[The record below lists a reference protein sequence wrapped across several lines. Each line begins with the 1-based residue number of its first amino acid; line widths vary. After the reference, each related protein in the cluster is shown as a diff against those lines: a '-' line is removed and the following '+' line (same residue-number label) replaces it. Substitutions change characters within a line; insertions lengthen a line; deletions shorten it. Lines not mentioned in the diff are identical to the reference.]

1 MLTLIVIGA
10 IVAYGGTKP
19 PSGDGG
25 NDPDED
31 PTVSNQLYTV
41 TFDANGG
48 EGGWTMDLD
57 YGAAL
62 SVPVVTRAGYTF
74 VGWVPEVADT
84 VPIGGA
90 TYTAQWEKDPEPTPT
105 PEPTPDPTPT
115 PEPTPTPTP
124 DPTPT
129 PEPVPEPTPEP
140 TPTPEPEPTPTPE
153 TVVVPEL
160 YKNGVE
166 GAAPT
171 AAASVYDGYLVD
183 ALGNVKGTIQVKIG
197 APNKKTGLATASATV
212 QIGTAKKK
220 TLKGADKGKTVI
232 ASDGPTDIEF
242 VGGESCVVMLGAYG
256 MSGYYG
262 AYEIDGSRNVFTS
275 KDKSEASAAA
285 KAIEKFVGAYVV
297 MWDGG
302 TASVTIDKKGKAK
315 ASITLSGGAKGT
327 ATSQLLVGD
336 EWLCVPVMV
345 TKKMNVAFTLWLPAD
360 GGEAVVTGL
369 GDDVVV
375 GKTGAIKVGA
385 KFYLDTDDAFWAKV
399 SPDYMAE
406 YLPNGVEVKQKG
418 TKLNLPKAG
427 KLTVKKSVLDDSKA
441 GENPSG
447 LKLTM
452 KKDGTFSGSFKV
464 YYIAGGKLKMVT
476 VNVSGVVINGIGY
489 GAATVK
495 KISGSVPISITAD

>member
-1 MLTLIVIGA
+1 MES
-10 IVAYGGTKP
+10 P
-19 PSGDGG
+19 
-25 NDPDED
+25 
-31 PTVSNQLYTV
+31 
-41 TFDANGG
+41 
-48 EGGWTMDLD
+48 
-57 YGAAL
+57 
-62 SVPVVTRAGYTF
+62 
-74 VGWVPEVADT
+74 
-84 VPIGGA
+84 
-90 TYTAQWEKDPEPTPT
+90 
-105 PEPTPDPTPT
+105 
-115 PEPTPTPTP
+115 
-124 DPTPT
+124 
-129 PEPVPEPTPEP
+129 
-140 TPTPEPEPTPTPE
+140 
-153 TVVVPEL
+153 
-160 YKNGVE
+160 
-166 GAAPT
+166 APT
-171 AAASVYDGYLVD
+171 SAASEYNGYLVD
-183 ALGNVKGTIQVKIG
+183 KGGAFVGTIQVKIG
-197 APNKKTGLATASATV
+197 APNKVGLASASATV
-212 QIGTAKKK
+212 QIGAGKKK
-220 TLKGADKGKTVI
+220 TFKATDGGKVVI
-232 ASDGPTDIEF
+232 AKDGPTQIVFAGAENFIVF
-242 VGGESCVVMLGAYG
+242 VGAEG
-256 MSGYYG
+256 MSGNYG
-262 AYEIDGSRNVFTS
+262 AYDIDGSRNVFTS
-275 KDKSEASAAA
+275 KNKSEASAAA
-285 KAIEKFVGAYVV
+285 KAIEKWVGAYVV

-315 ASITLSGGAKGT
+315 ASVALSGGAKGT

-399 SPDYMAE
+399 SPDLMVK
-406 YLPNGVEVKQKG
+406 YLPNDVEVNQKG

-427 KLTVKKSVLDDSKA
+427 KLTVKKGVLDDSKA